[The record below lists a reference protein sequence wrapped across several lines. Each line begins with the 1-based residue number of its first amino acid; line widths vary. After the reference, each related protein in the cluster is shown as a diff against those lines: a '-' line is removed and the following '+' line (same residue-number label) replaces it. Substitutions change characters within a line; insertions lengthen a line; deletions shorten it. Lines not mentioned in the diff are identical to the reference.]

1 MRPCALLIL
10 ASLAFAVAAPADAAR
25 VEIIL
30 DVSGSMRA
38 SLGNETKMAA
48 ARKAIRATLDGIQPG
63 SIIALRLYGHRV
75 AQENKTESCRDSEMV
90 VPFQAVDKAAFQ
102 AIVEGAQPRGQTP
115 LTYSLEQAARDFGPA
130 SDEQRTIIL
139 VSDGE
144 ETCGGDPAAAARS
157 LLAQGFKLKVHT
169 IGFDVDAAA
178 KAQLEAIS
186 TATGGEYHDA
196 RNAAALSESLTRLAN
211 QALLIAKES
220 EVSGLAIRGGNGH
233 ESAVALQPG
242 QVYHL
247 DHHQRQ
253 DQFDYF
259 YVDARDGQKLVA
271 TIETSDTGVEIR
283 GDSFKETGHPYAA
296 LILQNP
302 KRQQLGLANIIG
314 TRADKKGVQVP
325 IGSGQGGRFY
335 VLVGSGYSDQ
345 HKDSRFQVAF
355 EDVSDAGSSR
365 DAGSAQGEAV
375 EIKPGSVKGYLHLN
389 DSVDFF
395 RFRAD
400 PKATY
405 QLRVRPSQAEK
416 WLEVS
421 VTDGDGVKVREARAP
436 NAGAVVEADGLRFAK
451 GGEVYVRIA
460 NNHTSSASEAVES
473 EYSLELTETGATQGA
488 ATQGGG
494 AAASPAPAGA
504 APEAGATG
512 GRSFLQAL
520 RSLVIWSGIPLV
532 VGLLVGAI
540 AGFLLGR
547 RRR

>member
-10 ASLAFAVAAPADAAR
+10 ASLAFAAAAPADAAR

-38 SLGNETKMAA
+38 SLGAETKMAA
-48 ARKAIRATLDGIQPG
+48 ARKAIRATLEGIQPG
-63 SIIALRLYGHRV
+63 SILALRLYGHRV

-102 AIVEGAQPRGQTP
+102 AIVDGAQPRGQTP
-115 LTYSLEQAARDFGPA
+115 LTYSLEQAAHDFGPA

-178 KAQLEAIS
+178 RAQLEAIS

-220 EVSGLAIRGGNGH
+220 EVAGVAIRGGNGH

-247 DHHQRQ
+247 DHHQRK

-271 TIETSDTGVEIR
+271 TIETSDAGVEIR
-283 GDSFKETGHPYAA
+283 GDSFKETGHPYAG
-296 LILQNP
+296 LTLQNP
-302 KRQQLGLANIIG
+302 SRQQLGREDIIG
-314 TRADKKGVQVP
+314 TRTDKKGVQVP

-335 VLVGSGYSDQ
+335 VLVGTGYSDQ
-345 HKDSRFQVAF
+345 HKDSRFQVAL
-355 EDVSDAGSSR
+355 EDLSDAGSSR
-365 DAGSAQGEAV
+365 DAGSTPGEAV
-375 EIKPGSVKGYLHLN
+375 EIKPGSVKGYLHVN
-389 DSVDFF
+389 DTVDFF
-395 RFRAD
+395 KFRAD
-400 PKATY
+400 AKATY
-405 QLRVRPSQAEK
+405 ALRVRPSRAEK

-421 VTDGDGVKVREARAP
+421 VTDADGVVVKEGPAP
-436 NAGAVVEADGLRFAK
+436 NAGAVVQADGLRFAK
-451 GGEVYVRIA
+451 GGEVYVRVA
-460 NNHTSSASEAVES
+460 NNHLKSSSDEVES
-473 EYSLELTETGATQGA
+473 EYSLELTEAGATQGA
-488 ATQGGG
+488 ATLGGG
-494 AAASPAPAGA
+494 AASPAPAGA
-504 APEAGATG
+504 APESARTG
-512 GRSFLQAL
+512 GPSFLQRL
-520 RSLVIWSGIPLV
+520 TSLVIWSGIPLV
-532 VGLLVGAI
+532 GGFLVGAI
-540 AGFLLGR
+540 VGFVLGR